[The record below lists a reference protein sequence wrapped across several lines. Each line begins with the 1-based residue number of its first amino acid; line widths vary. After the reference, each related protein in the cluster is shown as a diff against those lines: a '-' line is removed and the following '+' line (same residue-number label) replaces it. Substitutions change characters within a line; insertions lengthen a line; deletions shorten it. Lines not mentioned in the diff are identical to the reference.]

1 MFVARLWV
9 TKQFVAHYGSFLIG
23 KPVCRS
29 FVIDKFLV
37 KGCFL
42 RCEIRCFYEILF
54 RLLFGTRRAAASVP
68 KNQYKTFNNLL
79 YIYLLLL
86 LSIPILCFIWKVLFI
101 WTYLGYP
108 VLFRHKKSAAPL
120 RKGDTFDARGG
131 LAAPYLR

>member
-1 MFVARLWV
+1 VA
-9 TKQFVAHYGSFLIG
+9 KHFVAHYGGFLIG

-101 WTYLGYP
+101 WAYFAYTVYLDI
-108 VLFRHKKSAAPL
+108 KKSAAPVEGERHL
-120 RKGDTFDARGG
+120 DARGG

>member
-1 MFVARLWV
+1 VA
-9 TKQFVAHYGSFLIG
+9 KHFVAHYGVFLIG

-68 KNQYKTFNNLL
+68 KINKKLL
-79 YIYLLLL
+79 IIYYISIYYFYYLYLYYALFGRSYLFGLISHILL
-86 LSIPILCFIWKVLFI
+86 IWAK
-101 WTYLGYP
+101 
-108 VLFRHKKSAAPL
+108 KKSAAH
-120 RKGDTFDARGG
+120 G
-131 LAAPYLR
+131 L